1 MRLPEAYTKAS
12 GGSLATP
19 SLLCN
24 LNRKGLKGARMYG
37 IIGRIKAVPG
47 KRDEL
52 ARVRHEGSRQMPG
65 CHSYVV
71 ALDTSDGNCI
81 WVTEVWDDA
90 DSHQASLSL
99 PSVQKAIEKGRPL
112 IAAFGERF
120 ITTPIGQYS
129 RSGSLSIR
137 TAVLPAS

>member
-1 MRLPEAYTKAS
+1 
-12 GGSLATP
+12 
-19 SLLCN
+19 
-24 LNRKGLKGARMYG
+24 MYG

-52 ARVRHEGSRQMPG
+52 ARVLHEGSRQMPG

-71 ALDTSDGNCI
+71 ALDTSDGNSI

-120 ITTPIGQYS
+120 ITTPIGQ
-129 RSGSLSIR
+129 
-137 TAVLPAS
+137 

>member
-37 IIGRIKAVPG
+37 IIGRIEAVPG

-52 ARVRHEGSRQMPG
+52 ARLLHEGSRQMPG

-71 ALDTSDGNCI
+71 ALDTSDGNSI

-90 DSHQASLSL
+90 DSHQASLAL
-99 PSVQKAIEKGRPL
+99 PPLQNAIEKGRRL
-112 IAAFGERF
+112 IATYRERF
-120 ITTPIGQYS
+120 LT
-129 RSGSLSIR
+129 
-137 TAVLPAS
+137 